1 VERLRPERAGRRRP
15 EEEPPSPEAEHHV
28 LALQRRLGN
37 QAVMRLLQAERGVAR
52 KEAPPTL
59 FAGQPVSKPQLDAAT
74 DAEQWA
80 KRVRAGGPEY
90 IKLYSE
96 IATLLEANK
105 VEDVKGTEPSHIN
118 GALRTGYA
126 DLKPGLNWV
135 RSFGSRAQC
144 GFLYENK
151 WDQTLP
157 DSPAGE
163 EPKVAIV
170 MGERAF
176 DPDNKAY
183 TLGVLRHELEHAV
196 HNRMAANWLKRWR
209 GDAKARAKPFRSWL
223 GDQSLNPLDR
233 ALVEERLEGRKA
245 GTEALANA
253 EGFMAA
259 FTVEKAGLTLAD
271 APAEEELR
279 DVAGYWVGAPK
290 PVRAEVVARLQAYGA
305 RLTGD
310 LPARYLASLEKLR
323 AENPAWADLFDPLI
337 KAQKARKRP

>member
-1 VERLRPERAGRRRP
+1 MSSRSSAGSATRRSCDCCRPSGASRARRRRRRSSAASP
-15 EEEPPSPEAEHHV
+15 CRSRSSTRRRTPSSGPSAF
-28 LALQRRLGN
+28 
-37 QAVMRLLQAERGVAR
+37 
-52 KEAPPTL
+52 AP
-59 FAGQPVSKPQLDAAT
+59 
-74 DAEQWA
+74 
-80 KRVRAGGPEY
+80 GGAEY

-96 IATLLEANK
+96 IVDPAPGRTRSRTSRAR
-105 VEDVKGTEPSHIN
+105 SRAYIN
-118 GALRTGYA
+118 GALLNGYA

-209 GDAKARAKPFRSWL
+209 GDAKARAKPFQELARRSVAQPARP
-223 GDQSLNPLDR
+223 GARRGAPRGPQGR
-233 ALVEERLEGRKA
+233 HRGARERRGVHGRVHRREG
-245 GTEALANA
+245 GP
-253 EGFMAA
+253 
-259 FTVEKAGLTLAD
+259 TLAD

-290 PVRAEVVARLQAYGA
+290 AVRAEVVARLQAYGA

-337 KAQKARKRP
+337 KAQKTRKRP